1 MLWFVDI
8 IRVIF
13 LSNQPSEMSIPIT
26 YCIFC
31 KNWLKVTLFWSIES
45 SMTDFFH
52 PFVHS
57 LLPSS
62 NNKTYFKTHA
72 HCTWTIFSND
82 FVNSAKI
89 LRNEQMK
96 TCFYQKCSMDWNYC
110 RFWKTDWSGQ
120 SISRP
125 YLRIIEQISM
135 TKGSPYILLQFLW
148 SYSLKWF
155 LQKCLLNE
163 LRQFNLK
170 YCWSPEDT

>member
-1 MLWFVDI
+1 MI
-8 IRVIF
+8 
-13 LSNQPSEMSIPIT
+13 
-26 YCIFC
+26 
-31 KNWLKVTLFWSIES
+31 NWVLYDW
-45 SMTDFFH
+45 FFH

-120 SISRP
+120 SISKP
-125 YLRIIEQISM
+125 ISM

-155 LQKCLLNE
+155 LQKCLKMNSDSSIYNTVSSNTERL
-163 LRQFNLK
+163 L
-170 YCWSPEDT
+170 C